1 MKNKI
6 NTLLVFLWMGLTVVA
21 QTPQH
26 VVQNDK
32 EQKNFWESSNTIIL
46 GVVFIVVLVVA
57 RGWSK
62 RIHKRRDEIINKD
75 KDQKK

>member
-6 NTLLVFLWMGLTVVA
+6 NTLLIFLWMGLTVVA

-26 VVQNDK
+26 VKQNDK
-32 EQKNFWESSNTIIL
+32 EQTNFWESNTAMII
-46 GVVFIVVLVVA
+46 GVVLILALIIA

-62 RIHKRRDEIINKD
+62 RIHKRRDEIVNKE
-75 KDQKK
+75 KEE

>member
-6 NTLLVFLWMGLTVVA
+6 YTFLIFMWMGLTIIA
-21 QTPQH
+21 QTPQG

-32 EQKNFWESSNTIIL
+32 EQKNFWESNTAMIIGGL
-46 GVVFIVVLVVA
+46 LILILIIA

-62 RIHKRRDEIINKD
+62 RIHKRRDEII
-75 KDQKK
+75 KKKKEDN